1 MCATAFVLKDKGNF
15 EIHMRQFSVIQ
26 SELVTATTHVGEIVE
41 VQRTDGES
49 YRRTEGRS
57 DGLGLACQV
66 GDSPTTN
73 VVPRPAVT
81 MPKAFHGRRIK
92 CTLDMNAHAPSLRQ
106 HARNTEA
113 SLSLGWTVH
122 DIQYIQFVNGR
133 YSRAVSSNDC
143 GGTEPSCSCRQMC
156 L

>member
-1 MCATAFVLKDKGNF
+1 
-15 EIHMRQFSVIQ
+15 MRRFSVIQ
-26 SELVTATTHVGEIVE
+26 SELITATTHISEIVA
-41 VQRTDGES
+41 VQLTES
-49 YRRTEGRS
+49 CRRTEAPEVRS

-73 VVPRPAVT
+73 AVPRPAVT

-106 HARNTEA
+106 CARNTEA
-113 SLSLGWTVH
+113 CLSLGWTVH

-143 GGTEPSCSCRQMC
+143 GGTEPSCSCRQTC